1 MNMSREETL
10 NTRYGE
16 FIDLIN
22 CRAIESGN
30 ATQKKNRKMDIWDFL
45 SLT

>member
-1 MNMSREETL
+1 MSREETM

-22 CRAIESGN
+22 CRAIESG
-30 ATQKKNRKMDIWDFL
+30 AAKQVSKSGPMDIWDFL
-45 SLT
+45 SLN